1 MGKAIA
7 LVLLALFAVSGAS
20 AAKSACPVL
29 MVSGTGD
36 RDGIAVTFRNLGKLP
51 IRRIEFNCTPPR
63 TQSRQTPRGQ
73 CAEQNASFVPR
84 TEFTVSYPYPGGKS
98 APLVVSLRSVT
109 FSDGH
114 TFKPSKRD
122 PCRVLKI
129 TPSRA
134 K

>member
-1 MGKAIA
+1 MA
-7 LVLLALFAVSGAS
+7 LVLLALFTAPRVN

-29 MVSGTGD
+29 MVGGAGD
-36 RDGIAVTFRNLGKLP
+36 RDGISITFRNLGKLP
-51 IRRIEFNCTPPR
+51 IRRIEFNCTPLR
-63 TQSRQTPRGQ
+63 AQSHQAPRGQ
-73 CAEQNASFVPR
+73 CAEQNASFIPR

-129 TPSRA
+129 TPSR
-134 K
+134 